1 MIFKTFKKGTPSD
14 DYWDMALLR
23 SLPTYHKALG
33 NEDYEI
39 VVIPARQN
47 AENIKEVNRFLS
59 GFHGVVLI
67 LTGDEENSFPVD
79 KIKHENIRIWQ
90 MTPVKEFKNVD
101 RYLPNGY
108 TPHTQLLAEFE
119 KEYLTKPLEWFFS
132 GQVTHAE
139 RNKLANV
146 LQTMED
152 GLFNK
157 STGFT
162 QGLEK
167 REYIRNMAM
176 AKIVPCPAGP
186 VTPDT
191 FRLYEA
197 LEAGAVP
204 IILDKHRGYFE
215 KVFGDNP
222 IRSIEDWDEFPA
234 SIRWYIDTYPHYNN
248 IVGSWWGLEKNK
260 IFKNL
265 MNDFQDI
272 GGSVERSEI
281 LTIIPTSP
289 THIHPSTEAIEE
301 VLDSIVSRLPN
312 SEVLILADGVREEQ
326 AKFNEKYQEYLK
338 RLLFLI
344 KWKYKN
350 VTLKMFDKHEHQAG
364 MMKKIINEV
373 EQPYILFVEH
383 DTPLCEFIPFDHLK
397 NAIKN
402 GVANFIRLHHEAL
415 ILDVHKHL
423 MLNEIEFQG
432 LVLQETAQWS
442 QRPHLASTDFYRKCL
457 DNFSVDSKSMIED
470 KMFGVVQDAFM
481 QRGRTGW
488 NNYKLTI
495 YKPDGDMKR
504 SYHLDT
510 RGKEPKFEMKF

>member
-1 MIFKTFKKGTPSD
+1 MIFKTFKKGTPND
-14 DYWDMALLR
+14 DYWDMALLK
-23 SLPTYHKALG
+23 SLPTYHKQVPSK
-33 NEDYEI
+33 DYEI

-47 AENIKEVNRFLS
+47 YKYIKEINRFLS

-67 LTGDEENSFPVD
+67 LTGDEENVFPID
-79 KIKHENIRIWQ
+79 EIEHENIRIWQ
-90 MTPVKEFKNVD
+90 MTPVKDSKKVD

-108 TPHTQLLAEFE
+108 TPHTELLKEFE
-119 KEYLTKPLEWFFS
+119 REYLKKPLEWFFS

-139 RNKLANV
+139 RKHLEKA
-146 LQTMED
+146 LLTLE
-152 GLFNK
+152 GGFFHK

-167 REYIRNMAM
+167 KEYIRNMAM
-176 AKIVPCPAGP
+176 AKVVPCPAGP

-191 FRLYEA
+191 FRFYEA

-204 IILDKHRGYFE
+204 LILEKNKEYYD

-222 IRSIEDWDEFPA
+222 IRTLDNWENFPDYV
-234 SIRWYIDTYPHYNN
+234 RWYIDTYPHYNN
-248 IVGSWWGLEKNK
+248 VMGSWWSLEKNK

-272 GGSVERSEI
+272 GGNVERSEI
-281 LTIIPTSP
+281 LTIITTSP
-289 THIHPSTEAIEE
+289 TPTHPSTDAIEE

-312 SEVLILADGVREEQ
+312 SEVLILADWIRGEQ
-326 AKFNEKYQEYLK
+326 IKFTESYQEYLK

-344 KWKYKN
+344 RWKYKN
-350 VTLKMFDKHEHQAG
+350 VSLKIFDSHHHQAG
-364 MMKKIINEV
+364 MMRSIINEV

-402 GVANFIRLHHEAL
+402 GVTNFIRLHHEAL

-470 KMFGVVQDAFM
+470 KMFGVVQDAFR
-481 QRGRTGW
+481 QRGRAGW
-488 NNYKLTI
+488 NDYKLTI

>member
-14 DYWDMALLR
+14 DYWDMALIKN
-23 SLPTYHKALG
+23 LPTYHKALG
-33 NEDYEI
+33 DENCEI
-39 VVIPARQN
+39 VVVPARQN
-47 AENIKEVNRFLS
+47 AERVKEVNRFLS

-67 LTGDEENSFPVD
+67 LTGDEENVFPVD
-79 KIKHENIRIWQ
+79 KIEHENIRIWQ
-90 MTPVKEFKNVD
+90 MTPVKEFKRVD

-108 TPHTQLLAEFE
+108 TPHTKLLEEFE
-119 KEYLTKPLEWFFS
+119 TEYMAKEMEWFFS
-132 GQVTHAE
+132 GQVTHTE
-139 RNKLANV
+139 RKKLADT
-146 LQTMED
+146 LQTMEN

-157 STGFT
+157 SSGFT

-176 AKIVPCPAGP
+176 AKVVPCPAGP
-186 VTPDT
+186 ITPDT
-191 FRLYEA
+191 FRFYEA

-204 IILDKHRGYFE
+204 LILDKHRGYFD

-234 SIRWYIDTYPHYNN
+234 HIRWYIDTYPHYNN
-248 IVGSWWGLEKNK
+248 VMGSWWSLEKNK

-272 GGSVERSEI
+272 GGAVERSEI

-289 THIHPSTEAIEE
+289 TPFHPSTKAIEE
-301 VLDSIVSRLPN
+301 VINSVVERLPN
-312 SEVLILADGVREEQ
+312 SEVLILADGVRAEQ
-326 AKFNEKYQEYLK
+326 EKYRGAYEEYLK
-338 RLLFLI
+338 RLIYLVTHR
-344 KWKYKN
+344 YKN
-350 VTLKMFDKHEHQAG
+350 TSIRIFDEHKHQAG
-364 MMKKIINEV
+364 MMRAIINEV

-397 NAIKN
+397 NAIRN
-402 GVANFIRLHHEAL
+402 GITNFIRLHHEAL

-432 LVLQETAQWS
+432 LTLVETAQWS
-442 QRPHLASTDFYRKCL
+442 QRPHLASTEFYRKCL
-457 DNFSVDSKSMIED
+457 DNFTVDSRTMIED
-470 KMFGVVQDAFM
+470 KMFGVVQDAFR
-481 QRGRTGW
+481 QQGRAGW

-495 YKPDGDMKR
+495 YKPEGDMKR